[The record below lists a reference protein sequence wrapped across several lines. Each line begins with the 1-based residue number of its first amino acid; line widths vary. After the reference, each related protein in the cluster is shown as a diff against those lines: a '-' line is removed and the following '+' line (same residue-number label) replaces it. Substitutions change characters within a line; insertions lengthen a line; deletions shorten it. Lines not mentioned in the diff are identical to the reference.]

1 MILINYLTDDHAPCH
16 GEPGAGREVW
26 GDHDAQAGLRE
37 GQLVGVVDEKL
48 VHHNDWRRLL
58 TCEDIGISAKR
69 IQAEDHYN
77 ILTFVPTFAEKH
89 HRGIASRGVLS
100 HLAAPVILC
109 SRATWLN
116 APELTCHKHQNLGVE
131 PASI

>member
-1 MILINYLTDDHAPCH
+1 M
-16 GEPGAGREVW
+16 W

-37 GQLVGVVDEKL
+37 GQLVRVVDEKL

-58 TCEDIGISAKR
+58 TCEDIGMISAKR

-77 ILTFVPTFAEKH
+77 MLTFVLTFAEKH

-100 HLAAPVILC
+100 HLAISVILC
-109 SRATWLN
+109 SGATRLN
-116 APELTCHKHQNLGVE
+116 APELTRHKHQNLGVE
-131 PASI
+131 PAAIWIVMLKHTSTHTAGSLCPLY